1 VPNQSEFAE
10 ICSRA
15 GLAIA
20 DSTLGVGR
28 ELTYCEGPVRIIVIH
43 FVEAD
48 FPEVWKKTMMG
59 ILSLEAQWI
68 LMNRHGHFQ
77 ARQYGQ
83 GEVET
88 LLDLLIQRYPKVI
101 YEGDDQY
108 LVSKEGNVV
117 VSYDHHMLDDG
128 LAVYTNA
135 VSLASKLLCRLNEMG
150 VELELFSKNG

>member
-1 VPNQSEFAE
+1 VPNQSEFAD

-15 GLAIA
+15 GLTIA

-28 ELTYCEGPVRIIVIH
+28 ELSYCEGPVRTIVIH
-43 FVEAD
+43 FVESD
-48 FPEVWKKTMMG
+48 FPDVWKKTLKG

-77 ARQYGQ
+77 AKQYGQ

-88 LLDLLIQRYPKVI
+88 LLDLLIQRYSKVI

-117 VSYDHHMLDDG
+117 VSYDHHMFDDG
-128 LAVYTNA
+128 LAVCTNA
-135 VSLASKLLCRLNEMG
+135 VSLAGKLLCRLNEMG
-150 VELELFSKNG
+150 GELELFSKNG